1 MEEKKKKSVLGK
13 GLSALISPI
22 ENEQIDA
29 VISNINAVQEIPLEW
44 IEPNPYQPRVDFDQE
59 SLNEL
64 AESIKAQGI
73 IQPITLRKLS
83 DKEYQIISGERRFRA
98 SKLAGLTTIPA
109 YIRSAN
115 DEQML
120 EMAIIENVQR
130 EDLNAIEIALGYKRL
145 MDECHL
151 TLEQLG
157 EKIGKKRSTI
167 NNYVRLLKLPP
178 EIQVAIRDN
187 KISMGH
193 ARAII
198 TIDNPVVQLS
208 IFKQIIDK
216 DLSVRQVEKLV
227 QELAHSNTKNSKKQ
241 QSPSPLDLHLRDI
254 EIKLSK
260 KFSNKV
266 NIINK
271 EDGKGEIRIPYYS
284 QEDLD
289 RLLELLMN

>member
-13 GLSALISPI
+13 GLGALISPL
-22 ENEQIDA
+22 ENVSSDT
-29 VISNINAVQEIPLEW
+29 SNSVNAIQEIPLSW
-44 IEPNPYQPRVDFDQE
+44 IEPNPYQPRVDFNEE
-59 SLNEL
+59 SLQEL
-64 AESIKAQGI
+64 ADSIKAQGI

-83 DKEYQIISGERRFRA
+83 EKEYQIISGERRFRA
-98 SKLAGLTTIPA
+98 AKMAGLETIPA
-109 YIRSAN
+109 YIRTAN

-130 EDLNAIEIALGYKRL
+130 EDLNAIEVAIGYKRL
-145 MDECHL
+145 MEECNL
-151 TLEQLG
+151 TLEQVG
-157 EKIGKKRSTI
+157 EKIGKKRATV

-193 ARAII
+193 ARALI
-198 TIDNPVVQLS
+198 TIDNPAIQLS
-208 IFKQIIDK
+208 IFQQIIK
-216 DLSVRQVEKLV
+216 NDLSVRQVEKLV
-227 QELAHSNTKNSKKQ
+227 QELSETNLKTSKTVKNL
-241 QSPSPLDLHLRDI
+241 SPFEIHLKDL

-266 NIINK
+266 QIVHK
-271 EDGKGEIRIPYYS
+271 EDGKGEIRILYYS

-289 RLLELLMN
+289 RLLELLMD

>member
-13 GLSALISPI
+13 GLGAIISPLQ
-22 ENEQIDA
+22 NEETNTI
-29 VISNINAVQEIPLEW
+29 VSTLNTIQEIPLEW
-44 IEPNPYQPRVDFDQE
+44 IEPNPFQPRLDFDQE

-64 AESIKAQGI
+64 AESIKQQGI

-98 SKLAGLTTIPA
+98 AKIAGLTTIPA

-115 DEQML
+115 DEQMI

-130 EDLNAIEIALGYKRL
+130 EDLNAIEVALGYKRL
-145 MDECHL
+145 MEECNL
-151 TLEQLG
+151 TLEQVG
-157 EKIGKKRSTI
+157 EKIGKKRATI

-178 EIQVAIRDN
+178 EIQVAVRDN

-198 TIDNPVVQLS
+198 SIDNPVVQLS

-227 QELAHSNTKNSKKQ
+227 HELTQPKVKKSTNT
-241 QSPSPLDLHLRDI
+241 SPSPLELHLKDL
-254 EIKLSK
+254 EVKLSR

-266 NIINK
+266 NIVHK

-289 RLLELLMN
+289 RLLELLIE

>member
-13 GLSALISPI
+13 GLGALISPVNNEVTENAI
-22 ENEQIDA
+22 ET
-29 VISNINAVQEIPLEW
+29 VNAIHEIPLEW
-44 IEPNPYQPRVDFDQE
+44 IEPNPYQPRVDFDQDA
-59 SLNEL
+59 LQEL
-64 AESIKAQGI
+64 AESIKIQGI

-98 SKLAGLTTIPA
+98 SKIAGLTSIPA

-115 DEQML
+115 DEQMI

-145 MDECHL
+145 MEECRL
-151 TLEQLG
+151 TLEQVG
-157 EKIGKKRSTI
+157 EKIGKKRATI

-178 EIQVAIRDN
+178 EIQVAIREN

-193 ARAII
+193 ARTII
-198 TIDNPVVQLS
+198 TIDNPIVQLS
-208 IFKQIIDK
+208 VFKQIIDK

-227 QELAHSNTKNSKKQ
+227 QELSQSKVQQKKNPS
-241 QSPSPLDLHLRDI
+241 STSPLELHLKDL

-266 NIINK
+266 NIQHK

-289 RLLELLMN
+289 RLLELLMG

>member
-13 GLSALISPI
+13 GLGALISSI
-22 ENEQIDA
+22 NEEDKQEI
-29 VISNINAVQEIPLEW
+29 VESVNAVQEIPLEW

-59 SLNEL
+59 SLQEL

-98 SKLAGLTTIPA
+98 CKIAGLTSVPA

-115 DEQML
+115 DEQMI

-145 MDECHL
+145 MEECQL
-151 TLEQLG
+151 TLEQVG

-167 NNYVRLLKLPP
+167 NNYIRLLKLPP

-208 IFKQIIDK
+208 VFKQIIDK

-227 QELAHSNTKNSKKQ
+227 QELSQSKIPKNKTASV
-241 QSPSPLDLHLRDI
+241 PSPLALHLKDL

-266 NIINK
+266 SIIHR
-271 EDGKGEIRIPYYS
+271 EDGKGEVRIPYYS

-289 RLLELLMN
+289 RLLELLMD

>member
-22 ENEQIDA
+22 SNETTNTDLQA
-29 VISNINAVQEIPLEW
+29 INSVQEIPLEW
-44 IEPNPYQPRVDFDQE
+44 IEPNPFQPRVDFDEE
-59 SLNEL
+59 SLQEL
-64 AESIKAQGI
+64 ADSIKQQGI

-83 DKEYQIISGERRFRA
+83 DKEYQIISGERRYRA
-98 SKLAGLTTIPA
+98 AKIAGLDTIPA

-115 DEQML
+115 DEQMI

-145 MDECHL
+145 MEECNL
-151 TLEQLG
+151 TIEQVG
-157 EKIGKKRSTI
+157 EKIGKKRATV
-167 NNYVRLLKLPP
+167 NNYIRLLKLPP

-208 IFKQIIDK
+208 VFKQIIDK
-216 DLSVRQVEKLV
+216 DLSVRQVEKFV
-227 QELAHSNTKNSKKQ
+227 QEISQTSNKVKKLP
-241 QSPSPLDLHLRDI
+241 SAPSPLELHLKDL

-266 NIINK
+266 QIQHK

-284 QEDLD
+284 KEDLD
-289 RLLELLMN
+289 RLLELLMD

>member
-13 GLSALISPI
+13 GLGALISPI
-22 ENEQIDA
+22 GESSDN
-29 VISNINAVQEIPLEW
+29 VIETINSIQEIPLDW
-44 IEPNPYQPRVDFDQE
+44 IEPNPYQPRVDFDDEALQ
-59 SLNEL
+59 EL
-64 AESIKAQGI
+64 ADSIKTQGI

-83 DKEYQIISGERRFRA
+83 DKEYQIISGERRYRA
-98 SKLAGLTTIPA
+98 SKIAGLTSIPA

-115 DEQML
+115 DEQMI

-130 EDLNAIEIALGYKRL
+130 EDLNAIEIALSYKRL
-145 MDECHL
+145 MEECQL
-151 TLEQLG
+151 TLEQVG
-157 EKIGKKRSTI
+157 EKIGKKRATI

-198 TIDNPVVQLS
+198 TIDNPVVQLTV
-208 IFKQIIDK
+208 FKQIIDK

-227 QELAHSNTKNSKKQ
+227 QDLS
-241 QSPSPLDLHLRDI
+241 QSPSKNKKNTSNSSPLELHLKDL

-266 NIINK
+266 HIQHK

-289 RLLELLMN
+289 RLLELLMD

>member
-13 GLSALISPI
+13 GLGAIISPLQ
-22 ENEQIDA
+22 NEETNTI
-29 VISNINAVQEIPLEW
+29 VSTLNTIQEIPLEW
-44 IEPNPYQPRVDFDQE
+44 IEPNPFQPRVDFDQE

-64 AESIKAQGI
+64 AESIKQQGI

-98 SKLAGLTTIPA
+98 AKIAGLTTIPA

-115 DEQML
+115 DEQMI

-130 EDLNAIEIALGYKRL
+130 EDLNAIEVALGYKRL
-145 MDECHL
+145 MEECNL
-151 TLEQLG
+151 TLEQVG
-157 EKIGKKRSTI
+157 EKIGKKRATI

-178 EIQVAIRDN
+178 EIQVAVRDN

-198 TIDNPVVQLS
+198 SIDNPVVQLS

-227 QELAHSNTKNSKKQ
+227 HELTQPKVKKSTNT
-241 QSPSPLDLHLRDI
+241 SPSPLELHLKDL
-254 EIKLSK
+254 EVKLSR

-266 NIINK
+266 NIVHK

-289 RLLELLMN
+289 RLLELLIE